1 MLYCVLTKI
10 PSVHFFGKHIW
21 YQSGLLTICS
31 GHLVFRGKIKKHA
44 MRVPPHPPNFLP
56 SFNTPVWSVAL
67 WELCIMS
74 KNTTQWANKGS
85 NLKFSTS
92 SPASLPL
99 SHCITKS
106 LVQLN
111 ILQLFTKELSGTYP
125 LVSLN
130 LAPALVRYLRCKFDK
145 SLSAVSGLSLGEPLA
160 FFRGENS
167 SSLATSRRASFL

>member
-1 MLYCVLTKI
+1 MTIIALLCSHKNSL
-10 PSVHFFGKHIW
+10 FGKHIW
-21 YQSGLLTICS
+21 YQSGS
-31 GHLVFRGKIKKHA
+31 GHSVFRGKIKKHA
-44 MRVPPHPPNFLP
+44 MRVPPTHPIFCHPLILLCG
-56 SFNTPVWSVAL
+56 VWHYESCV
-67 WELCIMS
+67 
-74 KNTTQWANKGS
+74 WANQGS

-106 LVQLN
+106 MVQLN

-145 SLSAVSGLSLGEPLA
+145 SLSAVSGLSFGEPLA

>member
-1 MLYCVLTKI
+1 MQCESPPTHPIFCHPSILLCGVWHYESCVSCPKI
-10 PSVHFFGKHIW
+10 QHN
-21 YQSGLLTICS
+21 Q
-31 GHLVFRGKIKKHA
+31 
-44 MRVPPHPPNFLP
+44 
-56 SFNTPVWSVAL
+56 
-67 WELCIMS
+67 
-74 KNTTQWANKGS
+74 GS